1 MGKTKVVEFAEAWT
15 PGGVESY
22 IVNIADGLDKNKFE
36 VIIWATQVYAD
47 LYDADLERIGVKL
60 YQPVE
65 VEQYLNPIKRTLN
78 GLKIFNRTIKD
89 IQCDVF
95 HLHAANG
102 IAWIYAYLAKRN
114 GKRVIFHAHASSLG
128 NKHRFLKMIPHT
140 ACKTLFSQNADVR
153 LACSEKAA
161 EFLYPK
167 KYSDDVNFITCI
179 IDTEKFRF
187 NEMIRR
193 EWRKNNNIDDKTI
206 VFLNVGRLQNQKNH
220 YFLLELFSEISK
232 AVRGM
237 LYIIGEGS
245 ELEGIKRRIVELGL
259 REKVIMVGKTREV
272 EKYMFMSDVF
282 LLPSFHEGNPIVT
295 AEAQAAGLPCYIS
308 DRVTK
313 LAKLLEESKFIGID
327 DAKESASMIIKDI
340 RNGAYLTDRKK
351 AIDIVKESGYD
362 RKIQVEQLEKIYMSV

>member
-1 MGKTKVVEFAEAWT
+1 
-15 PGGVESY
+15 
-22 IVNIADGLDKNKFE
+22 
-36 VIIWATQVYAD
+36 
-47 LYDADLERIGVKL
+47 
-60 YQPVE
+60 
-65 VEQYLNPIKRTLN
+65 
-78 GLKIFNRTIKD
+78 
-89 IQCDVF
+89 
-95 HLHAANG
+95 
-102 IAWIYAYLAKRN
+102 
-114 GKRVIFHAHASSLG
+114 
-128 NKHRFLKMIPHT
+128 
-140 ACKTLFSQNADVR
+140 
-153 LACSEKAA
+153 
-161 EFLYPK
+161 
-167 KYSDDVNFITCI
+167 
-179 IDTEKFRF
+179 
-187 NEMIRR
+187 
-193 EWRKNNNIDDKTI
+193 
-206 VFLNVGRLQNQKNH
+206 
-220 YFLLELFSEISK
+220 LLELFSEISK